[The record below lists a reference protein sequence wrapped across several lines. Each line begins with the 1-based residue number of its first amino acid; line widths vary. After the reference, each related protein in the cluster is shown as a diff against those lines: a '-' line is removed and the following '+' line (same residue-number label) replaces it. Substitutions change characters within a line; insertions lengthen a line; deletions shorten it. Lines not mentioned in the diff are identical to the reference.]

1 MLSALIL
8 IPLVGALLIGLL
20 PKTLETNQIRRSAL
34 IVLGINLA
42 VTLWLILQFDISNSG
57 FQFVEDID
65 WIEPLGL
72 SYSLGVDGIALPLVA
87 INSFLCFLSVYISAQ
102 IKRPRLY
109 YAMLLLIASAVAG
122 AFLARNLL
130 LFFLFYELELIPLYL
145 LIAIWGGARRGYAAT
160 KFLIYTAF
168 SGVLILGAFLGL
180 AILSDTGSFAY
191 NPALVQGLTITQ
203 QTLLMGVLLIGFGIK
218 IPLVPFHTWLP
229 DAHVEASTPI
239 SVLLA
244 GVLLKLGTYGILR
257 FCVGLFPEAW
267 VAVAPLLAWWAVV
280 SVLYGSLAAIA
291 QTDMK
296 KMVAYSSVGHMG
308 YILLAASA
316 ATPLSIL
323 GTVMQMVSHGLISA
337 LMFLLVGV
345 VYKKTGTRDL
355 TILRGLLAPERG
367 LPFIGSL
374 MVLGAMASAGIPGMV
389 GFISEFIVFRG
400 SFERYAPQ
408 TLLCM
413 VGSGLTAV
421 YFLLMINRVF
431 FGRLTAAPND
441 KGGSIEV
448 TLPKV
453 SWRDRTPALVLVLI
467 IFAFGLQPEW
477 MTRWIATTTTTFM
490 PNAIR
495 ASEAVSV
502 LQPTP
507 DKTHP
512 NEANLNQASSGKDFD
527 KGLEKSPEKIALLS
541 LLHPVL
547 VDSSTV
553 TPVIRPSTDN
563 LALVRTSSIN

>member
-1 MLSALIL
+1 MILSALIL
-8 IPLVGALLIGLL
+8 IPLIGALLISAW
-20 PKTLETNQIRRSAL
+20 PTAVESNQARRVAL
-34 IVLGINLA
+34 
-42 VTLWLILQFDISNSG
+42 VTLAFNLVVTVILVRQFDIGNSG
-57 FQFVEDID
+57 FQFIEKLN
-65 WIEPLGL
+65 WIESLGL
-72 SYSLGVDGIALPLVA
+72 TYSLGVDGISLPLVA
-87 INSFLCFLSVYISAQ
+87 INSLLCFVSVYISNEV
-102 IKRPRLY
+102 KRPKLY
-109 YAMLLLIASAVAG
+109 YSMLLIITSAVAG
-122 AFLARNLL
+122 AFLAQNLL

-145 LIAIWGGARRGYAAT
+145 LIAIWGGARRAYAAT

-168 SGVLILGAFLGL
+168 SGALILAAFLGL
-180 AILSDTGSFAY
+180 ALLSETGSFDY
-191 NPALVQGLTITQ
+191 DPSLVQGLTMFQ
-203 QTLLMGVLLIGFGIK
+203 QTLLMGFLLIGFGIK

-229 DAHVEASTPI
+229 DAHVEASTPL

-244 GVLLKLGTYGILR
+244 GVLLKLGTYGMLR
-257 FCVGLFPEAW
+257 FCVGLFPDAW
-267 VAVAPLLAWWAVV
+267 IKVAPLLAWWAVV

-316 ATPLSIL
+316 ANPLSIL
-323 GTVMQMVSHGLISA
+323 GTVLQMVSHGLISA

-355 TILRGLLAPERG
+355 TVLRGLMAPERG

-400 SFERYAPQ
+400 SFERHAPQ

-431 FGRLTAAPND
+431 FGRLTAAPD
-441 KGGSIEV
+441 GLGGSIEV

-453 SWRDRTPALVLVLI
+453 SWRDRTPAIALVLI

-477 MTRWIATTTTTFM
+477 ITRWIESTTNAFVPSAMQAATL
-490 PNAIR
+490 
-495 ASEAVSV
+495 VSAPQN
-502 LQPTP
+502 QPG
-507 DKTHP
+507 D
-512 NEANLNQASSGKDFD
+512 
-527 KGLEKSPEKIALLS
+527 S
-541 LLHPVL
+541 LLQS
-547 VDSSTV
+547 SSTPTLIV
-553 TPVIRPSTDN
+553 PT
-563 LALVRTSSIN
+563 L